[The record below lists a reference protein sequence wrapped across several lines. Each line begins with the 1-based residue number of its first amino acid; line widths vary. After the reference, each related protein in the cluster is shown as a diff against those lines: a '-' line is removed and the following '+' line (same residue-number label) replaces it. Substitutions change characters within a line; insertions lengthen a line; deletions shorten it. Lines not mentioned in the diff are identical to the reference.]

1 MDAPFPHLF
10 SPLTINGMTVRNRI
24 CSAAHFAGWMN
35 QNGFPN
41 DACVAYYEERARG
54 GIGLVTIGATTVSEG
69 DHPSY
74 FQNLD
79 SRFVDSYRT
88 LATAVHRHG
97 AKIIAQFCPRG
108 PNVRYWEL
116 GEPMPSP
123 PRAASLPASNP
134 TVIDAAAHVASW
146 RVEALQHLVACH
158 GQAAARARAGGV
170 DGVELHAHQHHLH
183 AQFLSPVSNRRT
195 DAYGGSPENRA
206 RFLVESLR
214 AMRRA
219 VGSDFVVGVRM
230 KADEL
235 HADGFGEADAVAI
248 ANWLTEERLIDY
260 LSLTVGVREAHTG
273 AMHRPDGEYL
283 PAAGRVRARV
293 AVPVLFSGRITEP
306 YMAEQALADGQVD
319 LVAMTKAHFADAHF
333 ANKVR
338 QGRLDDVRYCVRCQ
352 YCCDGGED
360 SVACIYNPVTKRE
373 REWAELR
380 PAPVRRRV
388 VVVGA
393 GPAGMEAALTAAGR
407 GHEVVVLERAARVGG
422 QVWLAG
428 ATPTRHKMSEVAR
441 FYERQARKGLIDLRL
456 GVAAG
461 RDDVLALRPDA
472 VIVATGSRPLRV
484 DVPGVAPERLF
495 TVEDALGGR
504 ADGARSV
511 LVVDRDGHAP
521 ALVAADHLNGRGAR
535 VAFVAAMEQVALHMG
550 AEGGAVYEQ
559 LRQRGV
565 SFAAGLDLV
574 GGRDGRLRLRD
585 LYSGAEEERPAA
597 DAIVV
602 AAGATPVGD
611 LAGEIAGLVP
621 SLHVIGAAG
630 GARFIVEATVEGAR
644 VGRQV

>member
-10 SPLTINGMTVRNRI
+10 SPLTIKGMTVRNRI
-24 CSAAHFAGWMN
+24 CSAGHYAGWMN

-54 GIGLVTIGATTVSEG
+54 GIGLVTIGATAVSEG
-69 DHPSY
+69 DAPAY

-79 SRFVDSYRT
+79 SRFVDSYRK

-97 AKIIAQFCPRG
+97 TKIVAQFCPRG

-123 PRAASLPASNP
+123 PRAASLPPSTL
-134 TVIDAAAHVASW
+134 TVIDAASHVASW
-146 RVEALQHLVACH
+146 RAEDLRHLAECH

-183 AQFLSPVSNRRT
+183 AQFLSPLSNHRA
-195 DAYGGSPENRA
+195 DEYGGSPKNRA
-206 RFLVESLR
+206 RLLVESLR

-219 VGSDFVVGVRM
+219 VGDDFVVGVRM

-235 HADGFGEADAVAI
+235 HAEGFGEADAVAI
-248 ANWLTEERLIDY
+248 IGWLTEERLIDY
-260 LSLTVGVREAHTG
+260 VSLTAGVREAHTG

-293 AVPVLFSGRITEP
+293 AVPVMFSGRITEP
-306 YMAEQALADGQVD
+306 FLAEQALASGQVD
-319 LVAMTKAHFADAHF
+319 LVAMTKAHFADPHF

-338 QGRLDDVRYCVRCQ
+338 QGRLEDVRYCVRCQ

-373 REWAELR
+373 RDWAELR
-380 PAPVRRRV
+380 PAPLPMRV

-393 GPAGMEAALTAAGR
+393 GPAGMEAALTAAER

-428 ATPTRHKMSEVAR
+428 ATPTRHKLTEVAR
-441 FYERQARKGLIDLRL
+441 FYERQSRRGLIDLRL

-461 RDDVLALRPDA
+461 RDDVLALRPDV
-472 VIVATGSRPLRV
+472 VIVATGSRPIRV
-484 DVPGVAPERLF
+484 SVPGIAPERIF
-495 TVEDALGGR
+495 TVEDVLSGR
-504 ADGARSV
+504 ADAV
-511 LVVDRDGHAP
+511 ETALVVDRDGHAP
-521 ALVAADHLNGRGAR
+521 ALVAADHLGGRGAR
-535 VAFVAAMEQVALHMG
+535 VEFLAAMEQVALHLG

-574 GGRDGRLRLRD
+574 RGRGGRLVLRD
-585 LYSGAEEERPAA
+585 LYSGAEQERPAA
-597 DAIVV
+597 DAVVV
-602 AAGATPVGD
+602 AAGAAPLGD
-611 LAGEIAGLVP
+611 LAGELAGLVP
-621 SLHVIGAAG
+621 SVHVIGAAG
-630 GARFIVEATVEGAR
+630 GSRFIVEATVEGAR

>member
-1 MDAPFPHLF
+1 MDASFPHLF

-24 CSAAHFAGWMN
+24 CSAAHYAGWMN

-79 SRFVDSYRT
+79 SRFVDSYRK

-116 GEPMPSP
+116 GEPMPSL
-123 PRAASLPASNP
+123 PRAASLPAASASA
-134 TVIDAAAHVASW
+134 VDAASHVAAW
-146 RVEALQHLVACH
+146 RVEEIQRLVECH

-183 AQFLSPVSNRRT
+183 AQFLSPLSNHRA

-219 VGSDFVVGVRM
+219 VGADFVVGVRM

-235 HADGFGEADAVAI
+235 HIDGFGEDDAVAI
-248 ANWLTEERLIDY
+248 IGWLTEERLIDY
-260 LSLTVGVREAHTG
+260 VSLTVGVREAHTG

-283 PAAGRVRARV
+283 PAAGRVRGRIG
-293 AVPVLFSGRITEP
+293 VPVIFSGRITEP
-306 YMAEQALADGQVD
+306 FLAERALASGQVD
-319 LVAMTKAHFADAHF
+319 LVAMTKAHFADPHF

-338 QGRLDDVRYCVRCQ
+338 EGRLDEIRYCVRCQ

-373 REWAELR
+373 REWAVLL
-380 PAPVRRRV
+380 PAPLSKKV

-393 GPAGMEAALTAAGR
+393 GPAGMEAALAAAGR
-407 GHEVVVLERAARVGG
+407 GHRVVVLERAARVGG
-422 QVWLAG
+422 RVWLAG
-428 ATPTRHKMSEVAR
+428 ATPTRGKIAEVAQ
-441 FYERQARKGLIDLRL
+441 FYERQAGKALIDLRL
-456 GVAAG
+456 GVAAD
-461 RDDVLALRPDA
+461 REAVLALRPDA
-472 VIVATGSRPLRV
+472 VIVATGSRPIRAS
-484 DVPGVAPERLF
+484 VPGIAPERLI
-495 TVEDALGGR
+495 TVEDVLSGR
-504 ADGARSV
+504 ADRAETA

-521 ALVAADHLNGRGAR
+521 ALVAADYLSGRGAR
-535 VAFVAAMEQVALHMG
+535 VEVVAAMEQVALHLG

-559 LRQRGV
+559 LRGRGV

-574 GGRDGRLRLRD
+574 AGRDGRLVLRD
-585 LYSGAEEERPAA
+585 LYSGQEEERPAA

-602 AAGATPVGD
+602 AAGDAPVGD
-611 LAGEIAGLVP
+611 LAGELAGLVP
-621 SLHVIGAAG
+621 SVYVIGAAG